1 MIDLIVIIGGISL
14 AFEIESA
21 HDKTISGL
29 KQTIKENRIW
39 HRLDF
44 VYLFIISLIIAY
56 LYGGISIE
64 SGLILI
70 NIAGLRATYFPI
82 RFNAR
87 RGSDWDYLGAEGYD
101 KIVKKLFF
109 NRNNLYFASAG
120 LLTLASILLSI
131 YLKI

>member
-1 MIDLIVIIGGISL
+1 MVIIGGIVI

-21 HDKTISGL
+21 HDKTISGI
-29 KQTIKENRIW
+29 KQTIKVNRKW

-44 VYLFIISLIIAY
+44 YYLAIVSLIIAY
-56 LYGGISIE
+56 LYGGLSIA

-70 NIAGLRATYFPI
+70 NIAGLRASYFPI

-87 RGSDWDYLGAEGYD
+87 RGSAWDYLGSEGYD

-109 NRNNLYFASAG
+109 GKNKLYFASAG

-131 YLKI
+131 YFKLFK